1 MDYYS
6 KREEENEQFKQTE
19 IQYTITT
26 RILNALHLA
35 ILFVPIILFLLPRR
49 IIKKYFKKYLK
60 IILVFYILVP
70 LHWPFFDD
78 ACLFTKISMDLGDYS
93 QAKTTS
99 QFSEENMMW
108 LYGPIMRLFG
118 WKFDSIGMNK
128 VVTLH
133 AIINI
138 LLVLSLL

>member
-1 MDYYS
+1 MDFIS
-6 KREEENEQFKQTE
+6 KRENQNKNTD
-19 IQYTITT
+19 YTITT
-26 RILNALHLA
+26 RILNAFHIA
-35 ILFVPIILFLLPRR
+35 ILFVPVLLFLLPRR
-49 IIKKYFKKYLK
+49 LINKYFKKYLK
-60 IILVFYILVP
+60 WILLFYILIP

-108 LYGPIMRLFG
+108 LYGPIMRLFK
-118 WKFDSIGMNK
+118 WNFDSNGMNK

-133 AIINI
+133 SIINI
-138 LLVLSLL
+138 VLVLILI